1 MCIGS
6 IWSVVLLND
15 PLDVDLSG
23 RLGSLFAADEVLV
36 RLLCPKD
43 VMEFWLHFQLKV
55 RGQDLD
61 LLELVVLVRDS
72 LKFLSG
78 KYPHIEHQ
86 RYQNYR

>member
-1 MCIGS
+1 M
-6 IWSVVLLND
+6 VLLND

-43 VMEFWLHFQLKV
+43 VMEFRLHFQLKV

-78 KYPHIEHQ
+78 KYPHIEH
-86 RYQNYR
+86 